1 MLTEGVIQFQAD
13 HESERMSLARFA
25 QRYDDRLAALSAWRE
40 VFVRLEGL
48 GQNPE
53 RYEGY
58 GFGNLSTR
66 IGPFPGQR
74 GERAFLITGTQSGD
88 VVCMGPEHYCV
99 VNEYSITENKVKS
112 FGPILPSSE
121 SLTHGAIYDLSPLV
135 KAVVHIHAPSI
146 FHAAKALKL
155 PTTPK
160 EVGYGTQ
167 AMADSVKRLFRHQNE
182 CGTFVMAGHEDGVV
196 CFGKSLTEASQ
207 EAINV
212 IVAASAMAFKA
223 RSCVGRSIP

>member
-1 MLTEGVIQFQAD
+1 MLTEGVIQFQAM
-13 HESERMSLARFA
+13 HESERMSLERFA

-40 VFVRLEGL
+40 VFVRLEGM
-48 GQNPE
+48 GQNPA

-74 GERAFLITGTQSGD
+74 GKRAFLITGTQSGD
-88 VVCMGPEHYCV
+88 VRCMSAAHYCV
-99 VNEYSITENKVKS
+99 VNEYSVRQNSVKS
-112 FGPILPSSE
+112 FGPTLPSSE

-146 FHAAKALKL
+146 FHAAKALNL

-167 AMADSVKRLFRHQNE
+167 AMADSVKRLFRFQNE
-182 CGTFVMAGHEDGVV
+182 RGTFVMAGHEDGVV
-196 CFGKSLTEASQ
+196 SFGKSLAEASQ
-207 EAINV
+207 EAIDA
-212 IVAASAMAFKA
+212 IVAASSLAFKGRA
-223 RSCVGRSIP
+223 CVGRSIP